1 LLFLIFELFEGVG
14 TMKPKALKTNSKQRG
29 RGRLRG
35 KSLRGE
41 RLVKA
46 ARMALAHMV
55 TLSPKTDP
63 INIARLATWLQVTR
77 QAIYD
82 NNLKEVVTEHAEL
95 QRKNFASATEAT
107 VLRRPQEARII
118 TLEKENQELRRQLDG
133 WIERWVTVE
142 YNARMQGIDADLIF
156 AQMPP
161 PQRKMLTKWKRV
173 TGK

>member
-1 LLFLIFELFEGVG
+1 
-14 TMKPKALKTNSKQRG
+14 MKPTALRTNNKKRRRG
-29 RGRLRG
+29 RPRG

-46 ARMALAHMV
+46 ARMALAHML

-63 INIARLATWLQVTR
+63 INIARLAARLQVTR

-82 NNLKEVVTEHAEL
+82 NNLKEVVAEHAEL
-95 QRKNFASATEAT
+95 QRKNFASAMEAT
-107 VLRRPQEARII
+107 VLRRPLEERI
-118 TLEKENQELRRQLDG
+118 TTMEKENQELRRQLDG

-156 AQMPP
+156 APMPP
-161 PQRKMLTKWKRV
+161 PQRKELTKWKRA